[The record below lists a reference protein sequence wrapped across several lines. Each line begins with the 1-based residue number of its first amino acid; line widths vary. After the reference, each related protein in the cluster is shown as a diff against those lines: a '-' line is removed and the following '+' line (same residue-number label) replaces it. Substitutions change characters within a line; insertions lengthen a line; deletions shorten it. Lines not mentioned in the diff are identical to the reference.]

1 MPPIFK
7 FEGNKSGG
15 PGRDRTGDLL
25 HAMQALSQL
34 SYRPV
39 QILYQIFQHICGKG
53 VLFLEFFASCVF
65 LVNFIFSFP
74 RVPQVRSAHFTSWY
88 TSSQKK

>member
-39 QILYQIFQHICGKG
+39 QILYQIFQHICD
-53 VLFLEFFASCVF
+53 FL
-65 LVNFIFSFP
+65 
-74 RVPQVRSAHFTSWY
+74 RVIMTNNVYSTRKTRLHI
-88 TSSQKK
+88 